1 MKVWVA
7 RRRQWGMLIPHCLSQ
22 AAGALPEPCELVVMD
37 VTDQGQRKPVKV
49 ARLFR
54 PGERSP
60 VGELV
65 APRVMHLRRSHFV
78 LSGTER
84 QRDTQGKLM
93 GFAQS
98 WLCQLAPP
106 FDTAPLEVTDMYR
119 GGVAVDRA
127 ARAAGYVHPRKG
139 ELAMVFERDTEL
151 GRITPL
157 TRLLRG
163 DGSFDARQ
171 LLDTSLEWVSGGR
184 FLLAGYERSPGSPG
198 KPPALLVQAWLGI
211 YQLPRILDPGMLD
224 KRGEPLRECR

>member
-1 MKVWVA
+1 MVWVA
-7 RRRQWGMLIPHCLSQ
+7 RRRQWGMLIPDCLSQ
-22 AAGALPEPCELVVMD
+22 AAGVLPEPCELVVMD
-37 VTDQGQRKPVKV
+37 VTDQGQRRPVKV

-54 PGERSP
+54 PGDRSP
-60 VGELV
+60 AGELV
-65 APRVMHLRRSHFV
+65 APRVVHLRRTHFV

-84 QRDTQGKLM
+84 QRDTQGRFM

-106 FDTAPLEVTDMYR
+106 FDTAPLEVSDMYR
-119 GGVAVDRA
+119 GGVALERS
-127 ARAAGYVHPRKG
+127 ARAAAYGYPRKG
-139 ELAMVFERDTEL
+139 ELAMVFERDAEL

-157 TRLLRG
+157 TRLQRS

-171 LLDTSLEWVSGGR
+171 LLDTTLEWVSGGR

-198 KPPALLVQAWLGI
+198 KPPALLVQAWLAS
-211 YQLPRILDPGMLD
+211 YQLPRVPDPGTLG